1 MRKILLGIL
10 SAFTLLSCSTE
21 NESILNEN
29 SVELNQSQR
38 NYLLESSSNIGIYK
52 GVFTTNDS
60 EFRGIAEIELISA
73 DEIFSLSSAQPT
85 ASIILNNGM
94 VYKAKSNRVAQEGVA
109 ISNMEFTSENL
120 SFNFSVDADGSN
132 AVVENVRFKQTDAG
146 ILVAKHTNFAPVMP
160 VTGTYVCTVCNGHPA
175 LNGTEDQTWNIII
188 NEVTG
193 DITSQVA
200 FGGSILLNGIGI
212 QENCTPNSNFTDC
225 DINSGDGISNIGF
238 TFNGQ
243 PITWTGT
250 HNFNNQSGNP
260 TGDCSGVSG
269 TWDFVTN
276 NYGTI
281 QGTFISDFDCMDII
295 FAEDFQTFTGTGFS
309 PTPIAGQLDSNIF
322 RATGFSEGQF
332 FYGEMKVT
340 GDFARGPSTGGVS
353 SGGVYAFDTD
363 GTNISW
369 GVQPA
374 GSDWTP
380 GTFEIRIQNTT
391 GNTLSNFMVSYDIF
405 VNNDQGRSGSFNF
418 AYFTDTLPYTA
429 VPSLDYTSPTNAD
442 NNGFVKIS
450 RSTRINV
457 DVPAGGYIYLEFNG
471 DDVSGSGSR
480 DEFGLDNVVVRAN

>member
-1 MRKILLGIL
+1 MRKKLLAML

-21 NESILNEN
+21 NESISNEK
-29 SVELNQSQR
+29 SVELNQNQR

-60 EFRGIAEIELISA
+60 EFRGIAEIQIISA
-73 DEIFSLSSAQPT
+73 DGIFSLSSAQPT
-85 ASIILNNGM
+85 ATVTLNNGM
-94 VYKAKSNRVAQEGVA
+94 VYEAKSNQVAQEGVA

-120 SFNFSVDADGSN
+120 SFNFSVEGNGSN
-132 AVVENVRFKQTDAG
+132 VMVENVRFKQTDAG
-146 ILVAKHTNFAPVMP
+146 ILVAKHSNFAPVMP
-160 VTGTYVCTVCNGHPA
+160 ITGTYVCTVCNGHPA
-175 LNGTEDQTWNIII
+175 LNGSEDQTWNIVI
-188 NEVTG
+188 NETTG
-193 DITSQVA
+193 EITSQVA

-212 QENCTPNSNFTDC
+212 QDNCAPSGNFTDC
-225 DINSGDGISNIGF
+225 DINSGDGVSNIGF

-260 TGDCSGVSG
+260 TGDCSGLSG

-322 RATGFSEGQF
+322 RATGFSEGNVD
-332 FYGEMKVT
+332 YGDTEVT
-340 GDFARGPSTGGVS
+340 GDFARGQSTGGTTT
-353 SGGVYAFDTD
+353 GGIYAFNTD
-363 GTNISW
+363 GTNIIW
-369 GVQPA
+369 GVQPG

-391 GNTLSNFMVSYDIF
+391 GNTLNNFMVSYDIY
-405 VNNDQGRSGSFNF
+405 VNNNEQRGNSFNF
-418 AYFTDTLPYTA
+418 AYFTDTFPYTA
-429 VPSLDYTSPTNAD
+429 VPALDFTSPTNAD
-442 NNGFVKIS
+442 TNGFVKIS

-457 DVPAGGYIYLEFNG
+457 SVPAGGHIYLEFNG
-471 DDVSGSGSR
+471 DDVLGSGSR
-480 DEFGLDNVVVRAN
+480 DEYGLDNVVVRAN

>member
-1 MRKILLGIL
+1 MRKTLLAML

-21 NESILNEN
+21 NESISNEN

-60 EFRGIAEIELISA
+60 EFRGIAEIQIISA
-73 DEIFSLSSAQPT
+73 DGIFSLSSAQPT
-85 ASIILNNGM
+85 AIVTLNNGM
-94 VYKAKSNRVAQEGVA
+94 VYEAKSNQVAQEGVA

-120 SFNFSVDADGSN
+120 TFNFSVEGNGSN
-132 AVVENVRFKQTDAG
+132 AIVENVRFKQTDAG

-160 VTGTYVCTVCNGHPA
+160 ITGTYVCTVCNGHPA
-175 LNGTEDQTWNIII
+175 LNGSEDQTWNIVI
-188 NEVTG
+188 NETTG
-193 DITSQVA
+193 EITSQVA
-200 FGGSILLNGIGI
+200 FGGSILLNGIGL
-212 QENCTPNSNFTDC
+212 QDNCTPSGNFTDC
-225 DINSGDGISNIGF
+225 DINSGDGVSNVGF

-260 TGDCSGVSG
+260 TGNCSGLSG

-281 QGTFISDFDCMDII
+281 QGTFVSDFDCMDII
-295 FAEDFQTFTGTGFS
+295 FGEDFQSFAGNGFS
-309 PTPIAGQLDSNIF
+309 PTPAAGQLDSNIF
-322 RATGFSEGQF
+322 RATGMSDGTVL
-332 FYGEMKVT
+332 YGGTATT
-340 GDFARGPSTGGVS
+340 GDYARGQSSGGVTT
-353 SGGVYAFDTD
+353 GGVYAFDTD
-363 GTNISW
+363 GTNIIW
-369 GVQPA
+369 GVQPG

-391 GNTLSNFMVSYDIF
+391 GSALNNFMVSYDIY
-405 VNNDQGRSGSFNF
+405 VNNDQDRGNSFNF
-418 AYFTDTLPYTA
+418 AYFTDTFPYTS
-429 VPSLDYTSPTNAD
+429 VPALDYTSPTNAD
-442 NNGFVKIS
+442 ANGFVKIS

-457 DVPAGGYIYLEFNG
+457 AVPAGGHIYFEFNG